1 MDINTIT
8 TLIGT
13 VGFPIV
19 CCLGLGWFLYKVFQK
34 TTDDSAKNM
43 EKVQARCAE
52 REEKLYEQI
61 AECQKI
67 NGEAIATITLYAERL
82 GVIEEDVK
90 EIKSEVDKI
99 ATKIV

>member
-34 TTDDSAKNM
+34 TTNDNQANM

-52 REEKLYEQI
+52 REEKLYAQI
-61 AECQKI
+61 EKNQEVNAQ
-67 NGEAIATITLYAERL
+67 AMATLALYAERL

-99 ATKIV
+99 ANKL